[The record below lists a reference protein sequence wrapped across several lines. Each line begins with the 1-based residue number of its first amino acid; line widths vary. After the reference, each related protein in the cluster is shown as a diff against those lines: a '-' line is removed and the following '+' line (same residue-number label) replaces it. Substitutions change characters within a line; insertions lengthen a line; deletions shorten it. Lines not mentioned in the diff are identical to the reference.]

1 LIVFFTFFT
10 NLRKIN
16 LLCFRIDTSFNKDF
30 DKFEKTKIT
39 NMKKTN
45 KIILTALFSIISVAI
60 SAQKFKQ
67 FEFMDEPFK
76 TFKSPVFKFD
86 STSIASNRNYFQ
98 RNESQVFTRNNGMP
112 ILNTIGFDD
121 KMLIYVPDSNIKQ
134 SLIIENPKGFEIP
147 KNK

>member
-1 LIVFFTFFT
+1 M
-10 NLRKIN
+10 
-16 LLCFRIDTSFNKDF
+16 
-30 DKFEKTKIT
+30 

-45 KIILTALFSIISVAI
+45 KIILTALLSIISMAV

-67 FEFMDEPFK
+67 FEFKDEPFK

-86 STSIASNRNYFQ
+86 STSISSNRNYFQ

-112 ILNTIGFDD
+112 ILNITGYDD
-121 KMLIYVPDSNIKQ
+121 KMLIYIPDSNVKQ
-134 SLIIENPKGFEIP
+134 SLIIDTPKGFEIP